1 MHEQILILSME
12 FMTKY
17 YIVRITS
24 NISGSEKKAQVIADE
39 MF

>member
-17 YIVRITS
+17 YIVHITS
-24 NISGSEKKAQVIADE
+24 NISGSEKAQVIADE